1 MRRLILGCL
10 AVSAL
15 SATPA
20 AASVVFSDNF
30 NSYSPASAV
39 PWGGN
44 GVWTTGNSVDLV
56 KSGEFNLTCV
66 GGSGNCV
73 DLSGDRAGS
82 ISKVFTF
89 AAGTYSLSFAY
100 TGNQLDAFGGPFP
113 QTGIN
118 FSVGSLSGS
127 VGPLA
132 NNSSVFTT
140 YTGTFTSTGAPV
152 TLTFAQQTGG
162 NQFRGSILDN
172 VSISSVPEPAAWA
185 LMIAGFGLVGGATR
199 ARRRKAVMVYS

>member
-1 MRRLILGCL
+1 MHRLIQGCL
-10 AVSAL
+10 AISAL
-15 SATPA
+15 AATPA
-20 AASVVFSDNF
+20 AAAVVFSDNF
-30 NSYSPASAV
+30 DSYSPASAV
-39 PWGGN
+39 PWNGN
-44 GVWTTGNSVDLV
+44 SVWTTGNSVDLV
-56 KSGEFNLTCV
+56 KSGEFNLTCA

-82 ISKVFTF
+82 ISKVFAL

-113 QTGIN
+113 QTGFN
-118 FSVGSLSGS
+118 FSVGSLTGS
-127 VGPLA
+127 VGPLT
-132 NNSSVFTT
+132 NNSTAFTT

-152 TLTFAQQTGG
+152 TLTFAQQLGG

-172 VSISSVPEPAAWA
+172 VSISAVPEPAAWA